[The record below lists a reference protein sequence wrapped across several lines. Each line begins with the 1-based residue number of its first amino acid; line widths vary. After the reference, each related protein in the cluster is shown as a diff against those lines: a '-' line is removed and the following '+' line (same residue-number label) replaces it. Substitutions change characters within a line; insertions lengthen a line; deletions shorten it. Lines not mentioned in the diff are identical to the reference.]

1 MNLVAIT
8 ALAYRVIFGERVPVP
23 HLVYRQNSGALA
35 KRADILQRRKDRLAY
50 EPGTVFYSPERLHK
64 GLVRLKRNDLR
75 FFPHRRNTDLSK
87 HK

>member
-8 ALAYRVIFGERVPVP
+8 TLAYGVIFGERVPVS
-23 HLVYRQNSGALA
+23 HLIYRQSSRALA
-35 KRADILQRRKDRLAY
+35 ERTNILQRRKDRLAY

-75 FFPHRRNTDLSK
+75 LFPHRRNTDLSK
-87 HK
+87 DK